1 MVLMKGIFLMKAILH
16 TLLLAGGVLAASTAS
31 AATYQL
37 CSTTGCR
44 TGGSA
49 FVWTSYAK
57 TKYPVILTHGI
68 MGFSS
73 VAGVEYFYG
82 IAPDLTANG
91 ANVFNAQVSS
101 LESSYVR
108 GEQLR
113 SQVQQV
119 LAITG
124 AAKVNIIGH
133 SQGAMDSRYV
143 AGTIPTK
150 IASVTS
156 VGGVNFGTPVADAVV
171 KAAGIPVI
179 GSTVAAA
186 ASFVVDAVFK
196 LVGAASGNGY
206 DQKTM
211 AALIQLTTASAKTFN
226 AQFPA
231 GLPTT
236 TCGQGVQKASN
247 GVSYF
252 SWGGTSPLTNVLDPL
267 DYLFTPS
274 SFLIPGASDGMVP
287 KCSQHLGTVLRDD
300 YSQNHGDEVNQVL
313 GLVNIF
319 AASPVTIYRGQ
330 ANRLKNLGL

>member
-1 MVLMKGIFLMKAILH
+1 MKAILH
-16 TLLLAGGVLAASTAS
+16 TLLLAGGLVAAGTAS
-31 AATYQL
+31 AASYQL
-37 CSTTGCR
+37 CSTSGCR

-49 FVWTSYAK
+49 IAWTSYSK
-57 TKYPVILTHGI
+57 TQYPLVLAHGI

-82 IAPDLTANG
+82 IAPDLTSNG
-91 ANVFNAQVSS
+91 AKVFDTQVSS
-101 LESSYVR
+101 LDSSYVR

-113 SQVQQV
+113 TQVQIIR
-119 LAITG
+119 AITG
-124 AAKVNIIGH
+124 AAKVNLIGH

-143 AGTIPTK
+143 AGVIPSQ

-156 VGGVNFGTPVADAVV
+156 VGGVNAGTPVADAAA
-171 KAAGIPVI
+171 KAFGLPVI
-179 GSTVAAA
+179 GSVIGS
-186 ASFVVDAVFK
+186 ASSTLLNAIFS
-196 LVGAASGNGY
+196 LVGAASGQPYSQNL
-206 DQKTM
+206 K
-211 AALIQLTTASAKTFN
+211 AALNQLTTSSAVTFN

-231 GLPTT
+231 GVPTT
-236 TCGQGVQKASN
+236 ACGQGVQKASN

-252 SWGGTSPLTNVLDPL
+252 SWGGTSPLTNILDPL
-267 DYLFTPS
+267 DYLFTPT
-274 SFLIPGASDGMVP
+274 SFIIPGPSDGMVP

-330 ANRLKNLGL
+330 ANRLKNLGF

>member
-1 MVLMKGIFLMKAILH
+1 MKAILH
-16 TLLLAGGVLAASTAS
+16 TLLLAGGLAAASAAS

-37 CSTTGCR
+37 CSTTGCS

-49 FVWTSYAK
+49 IAWTSYAK
-57 TKYPVILTHGI
+57 TQYPLVLAHGI

-73 VAGVEYFYG
+73 VVGVEYFYG

-91 ANVFNAQVSS
+91 GKVFDTQVSS
-101 LESSYVR
+101 LDSSYVR

-113 SQVQQV
+113 SQVQIIR
-119 LAITG
+119 AITG
-124 AAKVNIIGH
+124 AAKVNLIGH

-143 AGTIPTK
+143 AGVIPSQ

-156 VGGVNFGTPVADAVV
+156 VGGVNFGTPVADA
-171 KAAGIPVI
+171 AAQAFGIPVI
-179 GSTVAAA
+179 GSV
-186 ASFVVDAVFK
+186 
-196 LVGAASGNGY
+196 VGAASSTLLNAIFSLVGTASGQTYN
-206 DQKTM
+206 QNLK
-211 AALIQLTTASAKTFN
+211 AAMNQLTTASAKTFN

-231 GLPTT
+231 GVPTT
-236 TCGQGVQKASN
+236 ACGQGVQKASN

-267 DYLFTPS
+267 DYLFTPT
-274 SFLIPGASDGMVP
+274 SFIIPGASDGMVP

-300 YSQNHGDEVNQVL
+300 YSQNHGDQVNQVL

>member
-1 MVLMKGIFLMKAILH
+1 MKAILH
-16 TLLLAGGVLAASTAS
+16 TLLLAGGLAATSAAS

-37 CSTTGCR
+37 CSTSGCR
-44 TGGSA
+44 TGGSEIA
-49 FVWTSYAK
+49 WTSYAK
-57 TKYPVILTHGI
+57 TKYPLVLAHGI

-82 IAPDLTANG
+82 VSSDLTSNG
-91 ANVFNAQVSS
+91 ANVFHTQVSS
-101 LESSYVR
+101 LDSSYVR

-113 SQVQQV
+113 SQVQTV

-124 AAKVNIIGH
+124 AAKVNLIGH

-143 AGTIPTK
+143 AGMIPTK

-156 VGGVNFGTPVADAVV
+156 VGGVNAGTPVADAVM

-186 ASFVVDAVFK
+186 ASYVVDAVFK

-206 DQKTM
+206 DQKAM
-211 AALIQLTTASAKTFN
+211 AALNQLTTASAKTFN

-236 TCGQGVQKASN
+236 ACGQGVQKASN

-274 SFLIPGASDGMVP
+274 SLLISGESDGMVP
-287 KCSQHLGTVLRDD
+287 KCSQHLGTVLRDN

-313 GLVNIF
+313 GLVNEF
-319 AASPVTIYRGQ
+319 AASPVTIYREQ

>member
-1 MVLMKGIFLMKAILH
+1 MKAILH
-16 TLLLAGGVLAASTAS
+16 TLLLAGGLVAASAAS

-37 CSTTGCR
+37 CSTSGCR

-49 FVWTSYAK
+49 IAWTSYAK
-57 TKYPVILTHGI
+57 TKYPIILTHGI

-73 VAGVEYFYG
+73 VGPVEYFYG

-91 ANVFNAQVSS
+91 GNVFDAQVSS
-101 LESSYVR
+101 LDSSYVR

-113 SQVQQV
+113 SQVQQI

-124 AAKVNIIGH
+124 APKVNIIGH

-143 AGTIPTK
+143 AGVIPNQ

-156 VGGVNFGTPVADAVV
+156 VGGVNAGTPVADAVM

-186 ASFVVDAVFK
+186 SSAVLNAVFK
-196 LVGAASGNGY
+196 LIDVASGHEY
-206 DQKTM
+206 DQNTM
-211 AALIQLTTASAKTFN
+211 AALNQLTTASAATLN
-226 AQFPA
+226 AQFSA

-236 TCGQGVQKASN
+236 ACGQGVQKASN

-274 SFLIPGASDGMVP
+274 SFIIPGASDGMVP

-300 YSQNHGDEVNQVL
+300 YAQNHGDEVNQVL
-313 GLVNIF
+313 GLVNVF
-319 AASPVTIYRGQ
+319 AASPVTIYRDH

>member
-1 MVLMKGIFLMKAILH
+1 MKAILS
-16 TLLLAGGVLAASTAS
+16 TLLLTGGLVAASAAS

-37 CSTTGCR
+37 CNTSGCR

-49 FVWTSYAK
+49 IAWTSYAK
-57 TKYPVILTHGI
+57 TKYPLVLAHGI

-82 IAPDLTANG
+82 IAPDLTSNG
-91 ANVFNAQVSS
+91 GNVFDTQVSS
-101 LESSYVR
+101 LDSSYVR

-113 SQVQQV
+113 SQVQIIR
-119 LAITG
+119 AITG
-124 AAKVNIIGH
+124 AAKVNLIGH

-143 AGTIPTK
+143 AGVIPSQ

-156 VGGVNFGTPVADAVV
+156 VGGVNFGTPVADAAA
-171 KAAGIPVI
+171 KAMGIPVI
-179 GSTVAAA
+179 GSAI
-186 ASFVVDAVFK
+186 
-196 LVGAASGNGY
+196 GAASSTLLNAIFSLVGTASGQTYSQNL
-206 DQKTM
+206 K
-211 AALIQLTTASAKTFN
+211 AAMNQLTTASAVTFN

-231 GLPTT
+231 GVPTT
-236 TCGQGVQKASN
+236 ACGQGTQKASN
-247 GVSYF
+247 GVTYF

-267 DYLFTPS
+267 DYLFTPT
-274 SFLIPGASDGMVP
+274 SFIISGASDGMVP

-319 AASPVTIYRGQ
+319 ATSPVTIYREQ